1 MVYFFVGGIMRF
13 MRKILDVLNMD
24 NWRKERAEHLEK
36 LSVQNAETEDAIEKK
51 NQKPKMQR
59 KDI

>member
-1 MVYFFVGGIMRF
+1 MRF